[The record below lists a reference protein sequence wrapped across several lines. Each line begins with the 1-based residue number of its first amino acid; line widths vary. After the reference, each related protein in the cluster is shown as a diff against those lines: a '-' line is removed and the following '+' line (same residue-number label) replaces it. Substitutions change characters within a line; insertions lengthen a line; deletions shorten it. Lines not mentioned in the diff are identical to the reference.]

1 MTLTLS
7 EFLDAAGGLLTE
19 DQKNQ
24 LITSLLDTQVKQV
37 KPGDLITANVF
48 NQMLADIV
56 DLAVRVSA
64 LEGNVGGPEVPVIFS
79 ISPNPVTVGSDMT
92 ISGDNLDA
100 RYLTTIQ
107 IGDSRIAT
115 GLLKIG
121 SNAKQLIFSTPG
133 VTGAT
138 PAGIPVQVIV
148 ANDAGT
154 ATSACV
160 VRSGVAADLAA
171 TIGAVITKAPA
182 AALAKNTD
190 YEFDLDLTIESSHA
204 ETFSVTPLLA
214 VNPAAGWTLAVTDGG
229 QASVQPTAG
238 VPVTR
243 KVVVKLHTGDTG
255 SGTFSLQFAG
265 TSFPSYHRS
274 SVAFPIA
281 IGSTTDQTDGPIQ
294 IKSVAIAGD
303 QTQKTFKNGE
313 ILITSNL
320 LQTGTQSART
330 IRLTVELAIEPS
342 GANAIYDIS
351 LATDPPPDQGQP
363 HWTVVLTSPPA
374 ATPQIQQ
381 PPGGAAVS
389 LTATILASGADAPDV
404 KLVVG
409 VAGQGAL
416 PKMTQKLGLR
426 VIEGMTIP

>member
-48 NQMLADIV
+48 NQMLADIT
-56 DLAVRVSA
+56 DLAVRVAA
-64 LEGNVGGPEVPVIFS
+64 LEGSVGGPEVPVIFS

-92 ISGDNLDA
+92 ITGENLDA

-107 IGDSRIAT
+107 IGDSRVAT

-121 SNAKQLIFSTPG
+121 SNSKQLIFSTPG

-138 PAGIPVQVIV
+138 PAGIPVQVLV

-160 VRSGVAADLAA
+160 VRSGIAADLAA

-182 AALAKNTD
+182 GALVKNTD
-190 YEFDLDLTIESSHA
+190 YVFELDLTIESSHA
-204 ETFSVTPLLA
+204 ETFQVTPLLT
-214 VNPAAGWTLAVTDGG
+214 VNPATGWTIAVTDGG
-229 QASVQPTAG
+229 QAAVQPTAG
-238 VPVTR
+238 TPVTR
-243 KVVVKLHTGDTG
+243 KVVVKLHTGDSG
-255 SGTFSLQFAG
+255 GGTFALQFAG
-265 TSFPSYHRS
+265 TSFPSYHAS
-274 SVAFPIA
+274 SVAFPAA
-281 IGSTTDQTDGPIQ
+281 IGATTDETDGPIQ
-294 IKSVAIAGD
+294 IKSVSVLGD

-313 ILITSNL
+313 ILITSKL
-320 LQTGTQSART
+320 LQTGTQSTRT
-330 IRLTVELAIEPS
+330 IRLTVELAIAPTGS
-342 GANAIYDIS
+342 NAVYDIS
-351 LATDPPPDQGQP
+351 MATDPVPDQSKP
-363 HWTVVLTSPPA
+363 HWTVALTSPPP

-381 PPGGAAVS
+381 PPGGAPVS
-389 LTATILASGADAPDV
+389 VTATILASGADAPDV

-409 VAGQGAL
+409 VSGQGPL

-426 VIEGMTIP
+426 VIEGTTIP